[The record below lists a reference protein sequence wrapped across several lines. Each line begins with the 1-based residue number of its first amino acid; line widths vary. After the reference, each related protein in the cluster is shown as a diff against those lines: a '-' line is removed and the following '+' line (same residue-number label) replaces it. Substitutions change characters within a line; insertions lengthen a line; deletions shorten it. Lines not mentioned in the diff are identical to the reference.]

1 MKITEKQKNLMKTI
15 CTTSI
20 KKIEVCYRKENPKLL
35 EVLFVLKDEE
45 EEDVSL
51 VEKGKCLTSI
61 LKRFIK
67 KEKI

>member
-45 EEDVSL
+45 DVSL